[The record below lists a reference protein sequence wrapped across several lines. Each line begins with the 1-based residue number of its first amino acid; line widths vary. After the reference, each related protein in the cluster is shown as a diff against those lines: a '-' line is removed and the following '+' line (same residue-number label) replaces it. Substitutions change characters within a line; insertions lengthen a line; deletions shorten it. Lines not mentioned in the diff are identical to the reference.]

1 VFQKLRHSAN
11 SYASKMPVDFEK
23 LFKNPKPVIAM
34 IHTGPS
40 PGVPGFVCVESA
52 LDRAIAETEVFVSA
66 GVDGIMVENMR
77 DFPCV
82 HEREMGPEVAAFMTT
97 VACAVKR
104 RAANVPVGIQV
115 LFQANR
121 TALAVAVA
129 AKCDFVRA
137 EGWTYAHVSDKGL
150 ATASAGQVVR
160 YREHIGASRIPV
172 FADVRKKH
180 AAHAL
185 TGDLSIGAIAA
196 GMELHLADAIVV
208 TGSSTGVAPDLESV
222 KEVRASTSLPLVVG
236 SGISAENIG
245 LYYDHADGFI
255 VGTSLKENA
264 VWHGPVS
271 DERAHELMSVVM
283 RLRAAREV
291 VFQKN

>member
-1 VFQKLRHSAN
+1 
-11 SYASKMPVDFEK
+11 MPAAFDK
-23 LFKNPKPVIAM
+23 LFKRPKPVIAM

-52 LDRAIAETEVFVSA
+52 LDRAIAETEVYVSA

-77 DFPCV
+77 DFPCI
-82 HEREMGPEVAAFMTT
+82 HERDMGPEVAAFMTT

-104 RAANVPVGIQV
+104 RAASVPVGLQV

-129 AKCDFVRA
+129 AKCDFIRA
-137 EGWTYAHVSDKGL
+137 EGWTYAHVSDKGF
-150 ATASAGQVVR
+150 ADASAGRVVR
-160 YREHIGASRIPV
+160 YREQIGGSRLPI
-172 FADVRKKH
+172 FADIRKKH
-180 AAHAL
+180 AAHTL
-185 TGDLSIGAIAA
+185 TGDLTTGEIAA

-208 TGSSTGVAPDLESV
+208 TGSSTGVAPDIDTL
-222 KEVRASTSLPLVVG
+222 KQVRDATTLPLVVG
-236 SGISAENIG
+236 SGVSAHNVG
-245 LYYDHADGFI
+245 LFYDHADGFI
-255 VGTSLKENA
+255 VGSSLKENG

-271 DERAHELMSVVM
+271 EKRVVELMSAVVQ
-283 RLRAAREV
+283 LRAAREA

>member
-1 VFQKLRHSAN
+1 
-11 SYASKMPVDFEK
+11 MPVSFDQLFER
-23 LFKNPKPVIAM
+23 PKPVVAM

-52 LDRAIAETEVFVSA
+52 VERAIAETEAYVGA
-66 GVDGIMVENMR
+66 GVDGILIENMR

-82 HEREMGPEVAAFMTT
+82 HEREMGPEVAAFMTR

-104 RAANVPVGIQV
+104 RAGRLPVGIQV
-115 LFQANR
+115 LFQGNR

-137 EGWTYAHVSDKGL
+137 EGWTYAHVSDKGF
-150 ATASAGQVVR
+150 ADASAGKVVR
-160 YREHIGASRIPV
+160 YRQTIGASRLPV
-172 FADVRKKH
+172 FADIRKKH

-185 TGDLSIGAIAA
+185 TGDLDIGEIAA
-196 GMELHLADAIVV
+196 GMELHLADGIVV
-208 TGSSTGVAPDLESV
+208 TGSSTGVSPRPSELEKV
-222 KEVRASTSLPLVVG
+222 KEATALPVLVG
-236 SGISAENIG
+236 SGITPDNVG
-245 LYYDHADGFI
+245 DYYDRADGFI
-255 VGTSLKENA
+255 VGSALKENG

-271 DERAHELMSVVM
+271 EERVHDLMGTVAH
-283 RLRAAREV
+283 LRAAREV

>member
-1 VFQKLRHSAN
+1 
-11 SYASKMPVDFEK
+11 MPVTLDQ
-23 LFKNPKPVIAM
+23 LFKRPKPVIAM

-52 LDRAIAETEVFVSA
+52 LDRAIAETEIFVSA

-82 HEREMGPEVAAFMTT
+82 HERDMGPEVAAFMTT

-104 RAANVPVGIQV
+104 RAANIPVGIQV
-115 LFQANR
+115 LFQANC

-129 AKCDFVRA
+129 AKCDFIRA
-137 EGWTYAHVSDKGL
+137 EGWTYAHVSDKGF
-150 ATASAGQVVR
+150 ADASAGRVVR
-160 YREHIGASRIPV
+160 YREHIGGSRLPIL
-172 FADVRKKH
+172 ADIRKKH
-180 AAHAL
+180 AAHTL
-185 TGDLSIGAIAA
+185 TGDLSIGEIAA

-208 TGSSTGVAPDLESV
+208 TGSSTAIAPDLESL
-222 KEVRASTSLPLVVG
+222 KKVRQATSLPVIVG
-236 SGISAENIG
+236 SGMSVENIG
-245 LYYDHADGFI
+245 LYYDFADGFI
-255 VGTSLKENA
+255 VGSSLKENG

-271 DERAHELMSVVM
+271 DERAHDLMTTIVQ
-283 RLRAAREV
+283 LRAAREI